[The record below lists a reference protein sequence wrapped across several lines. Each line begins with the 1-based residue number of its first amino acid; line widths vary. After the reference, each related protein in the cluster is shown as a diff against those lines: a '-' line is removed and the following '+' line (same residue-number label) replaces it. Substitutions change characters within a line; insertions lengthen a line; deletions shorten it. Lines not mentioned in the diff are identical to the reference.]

1 MQKTPAAGHNLVV
14 ADCHIPEVGI
24 RRKRGF
30 DRDAARSVFGYS
42 LAVNW
47 TEAGIEGDRTVVV
60 HHSYLEEFLVAVVAV
75 ARKEVAKIEKED
87 KDSLAADHTEV
98 AVHMGVA
105 AAHMGVAAAHMGVAA
120 AHMVVAAA
128 HMAAAVRMTAVV
140 RGVVAVLN
148 ILRHWVRKTRY
159 PFSPRLF
166 CHRIDQYSP
175 EATWCT
181 KEVLSI

>member
-1 MQKTPAAGHNLVV
+1 
-14 ADCHIPEVGI
+14 VGI
-24 RRKRGF
+24 RHKRGF

-47 TEAGIEGDRTVVV
+47 TEAGIEGDRTAAV
-60 HHSYLEEFLVAVVAV
+60 HHSHLEEFLVVVV

-87 KDSLAADHTEV
+87 KGSLAADRTEV
-98 AVHMGVA
+98 AVVHMAVVA
-105 AAHMGVAAAHMGVAA
+105 V
-120 AHMVVAAA
+120 HMVVAAV
-128 HMAAAVRMTAVV
+128 HMAVAAVHMTVAVRMTVVV
-140 RGVVAVLN
+140 RRIVAERN